1 MFSNLASYLLG
12 YMESI
17 PTVEPQAQTPVENPA
32 LRLNAVET
40 DDDDWLLVNA
50 SEDEVQ
56 DENASVDDTAYCENV
71 LTTATPRSE
80 SLSSLPC
87 LSMEESW
94 FVTPP
99 PCFTSSGPVVIETSP
114 LENLLIEHPSMSV
127 YHHRSTA
134 VTSRLPRAHSTSPCP
149 SSLSVHSDHSEQ
161 PAQQATVVQ
170 PLRPSNRTQNIAAS
184 IQCQRQL
191 QCLNVKA
198 AQKYQKRQSSQ
209 ANRSQLQRNNKA
221 REVSSRSRR
230 QRRSDRQQQRSG
242 VNNNRKCC

>member
-1 MFSNLASYLLG
+1 
-12 YMESI
+12 MESI
-17 PTVEPQAQTPVENPA
+17 PAVEPQVAQSSVDNPA
-32 LRLNAVET
+32 LRLNTVET
-40 DDDDWLLVNA
+40 DDDDWLLVST
-50 SEDEVQ
+50 SEDDVQ
-56 DENASVDDTAYCENV
+56 DENTPVDDTTFCENV

-127 YHHRSTA
+127 YHHRSTT
-134 VTSRLPRAHSTSPCP
+134 VTSRLPRAHSASPCP
-149 SSLSVHSDHSEQ
+149 SILSVQSEHSGQPEQ
-161 PAQQATVVQ
+161 ALVQ
-170 PLRPSNRTQNIAAS
+170 PLRPNNRTQNIAAS
-184 IQCQRQL
+184 FQCHRQL
-191 QCLNVKA
+191 QCLDVKA

-221 REVSSRSRR
+221 REVCSRSRR

-242 VNNNRKCC
+242 ANNNRKCC

>member
-17 PTVEPQAQTPVENPA
+17 PAVEAQNQLPVDNVA

-40 DDDDWLLVNA
+40 DDDWLLINT
-50 SEDEVQ
+50 SGDEVQ
-56 DENASVDDTAYCENV
+56 DENTPVDDTFYCEHI
-71 LTTATPRSE
+71 TATPRSE

-99 PCFTSSGPVVIETSP
+99 PCFTSSGPVIIETSP

-134 VTSRLPRAHSTSPCP
+134 VMSRLPRAHSASPCP
-149 SSLSVHSDHSEQ
+149 SASAQSQHSEQ
-161 PAQQATVVQ
+161 PKQEALLQ
-170 PLRPSNRTQNIAAS
+170 PLRPNNRSQNIAAS
-184 IQCQRQL
+184 FQCHRQL
-191 QCLNVKA
+191 QCLDVKA

-242 VNNNRKCC
+242 ANNNRKSC